1 MDGILSMNIW
11 MILLLMVSRMHL
23 SYDPLSSGPAANVPQ
38 LNQTAEAVEGST
50 LAYFFVAS
58 ARAIDN
64 DSTTSVS
71 KAPIRSPLTMD
82 CASTVKDQDISLN
95 FAHSSHV
102 QPVVQSHRQPALHS
116 HNLSLSEKDK
126 YNVEHEN
133 YEYEGETL
141 TVKNR
146 LKDHVEF
153 WKNVLSPSELVL
165 STVEF
170 GYAIPFF
177 QDPPSICLKNNRSSF
192 DNSEFVIKAITEL
205 KLNGCIAEVSYK
217 PYVVNPLTVSVNDS
231 GKQRLVLDLRH
242 VNKYVQKQKIKFEG
256 VNEAKQYA
264 KNGNYMVK
272 FDMRSGYHHL
282 NIHSEHQKYLGFSW
296 IIDGKQKYFIF
307 TILPFG
313 LCSAGHIFY

>member
-23 SYDPLSSGPAANVPQ
+23 SYDPLSSRPTESVPQ
-38 LNQTAEAVEGST
+38 LIHTAEAVEGST
-50 LAYFFVAS
+50 PGHFFVAS
-58 ARAIDN
+58 ARAMDN

-82 CASTVKDQDISLN
+82 CASTAKDQDISLN
-95 FAHSSHV
+95 IAHSSHA

-126 YNVEHEN
+126 YNVEHKN

-165 STVEF
+165 SIVEF
-170 GYAIPFF
+170 GYVF
-177 QDPPSICLKNNRSSF
+177 LSF
-192 DNSEFVIKAITEL
+192 KTPLQFV
-205 KLNGCIAEVSYK
+205 
-217 PYVVNPLTVSVNDS
+217 
-231 GKQRLVLDLRH
+231 
-242 VNKYVQKQKIKFEG
+242 
-256 VNEAKQYA
+256 
-264 KNGNYMVK
+264 
-272 FDMRSGYHHL
+272 
-282 NIHSEHQKYLGFSW
+282 
-296 IIDGKQKYFIF
+296 
-307 TILPFG
+307 
-313 LCSAGHIFY
+313 